1 MYMFLNPQMHVEVGN
16 IISIKQVSLLLI
28 GFLLF
33 QGSCIRQGSLDKQNQ
48 QDMNMYK
55 EIYF

>member
-1 MYMFLNPQMHVEVGN
+1 MFLNPQMHVEVGN